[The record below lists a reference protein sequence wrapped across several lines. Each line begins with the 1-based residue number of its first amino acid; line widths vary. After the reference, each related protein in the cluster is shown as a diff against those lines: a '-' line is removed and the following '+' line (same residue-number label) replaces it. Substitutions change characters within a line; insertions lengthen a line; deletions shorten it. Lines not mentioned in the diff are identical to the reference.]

1 MFNLQ
6 TLSMQA
12 SRDCVQK
19 TLKRLE
25 DKITGKVLAQ
35 IMYAMY
41 SSEKAVGQRCACAL
55 AHLAAISDLPAAFL
69 ERKGLDIIIAM
80 LTDTGKGD
88 KHAKMH
94 REAACAS
101 LDSWAQVLMYDPRN
115 ERE

>member
-1 MFNLQ
+1 MELWFLLNFEGFSADAALRAPPA
-6 TLSMQA
+6 QA

-25 DKITGKVLAQ
+25 DKIAGKVLAQ

-55 AHLAAISDLPAAFL
+55 AHLAAITDLQAAFV

-80 LTDTGKGD
+80 LTDAGKGEKRD
-88 KHAKMH
+88 TLH
-94 REAACAS
+94 REAASA
-101 LDSWAQVLMYDPRN
+101 P
-115 ERE
+115 